1 MSSKQ
6 KKQPTGTTRDGF
18 GEGLVAAAQ
27 ENDQIVGL
35 CADLTESTRMEQFRE
50 TFPKRFVQV
59 GVAEE
64 NMVGL
69 AAGLALSGKVPFT
82 SSYAAFSPANSWG
95 PIRSTVC
102 YSRLNVKFHGG
113 HSGLSVG
120 PDGATHQA
128 LEDIA
133 LMRVLPHMTVVVP
146 ADKGQAFAAT
156 KAIAAEPGPCYI
168 RTSKF
173 EVEEVTKGHSF
184 ELGKA
189 QVLSKGKDVTIV
201 ACGIMVERAVAAA
214 KKLSGEISATVI
226 NMHTIK
232 PLDVKT
238 LMINVSKT
246 QAVVVAEDHQRAGG
260 LGSAIAEAVVLEDVQ
275 VFMEH
280 VAVEDTFGESGPPE
294 EVLKK
299 YGLTRDHIIAAVEK
313 SISRKK
319 HNSR

>member
-1 MSSKQ
+1 MSTSQ
-6 KKQPTGTTRDGF
+6 KKVSAGSTRDGF
-18 GEGLVAAAQ
+18 GDGLVEAAK
-27 ENDQIVGL
+27 ENEQIVGL
-35 CADLTESTRMEQFRE
+35 CADLTESTRMLQFSE
-50 TFPKRFVQV
+50 MFPERFVQV

-69 AAGLALSGKVPFT
+69 AAGMALSGKIPFV

-113 HSGLSVG
+113 HSGLSTG

-146 ADKGQAFAAT
+146 ADKVQAFEAT
-156 KAIAAEPGPCYI
+156 KAIAKELGPCYI

-173 EVEEVTKGHSF
+173 EVTEVTSGHNF
-184 ELGKA
+184 KLGKA

-201 ACGIMVERAVAAA
+201 ACGIMVERAVEAAE
-214 KKLSGEISATVI
+214 KMSGEISATVI

-238 LMINVSKT
+238 LMTHVSKT
-246 QAVVVAEDHQRAGG
+246 QAIVVAEDHQKAGG
-260 LGSAIAEAVVLEDVQ
+260 LGSAIAEALVLEDVQ
-275 VFMEH
+275 VFMEF
-280 VAVEDTFGESGPPE
+280 VAVDDSFGESGTPE
-294 EVLKK
+294 EVLEK
-299 YGLTRDHIIAAVEK
+299 YGLTTDHIITAVEK

-319 HNSR
+319 HHNR